1 MFKFSCADFTFP
13 VLDRFAALRLVRLLG
28 FDHVDIGLFARSTH
42 FSPLDLHSSPRSYTK
57 RVLQDLDA
65 AELQPS
71 DVFVQIGVDPSE
83 CAAND
88 PGPSVRARN
97 SEVFKRALE
106 FAVTLRSRHLT
117 GLPGVFHD
125 GVSRDRD
132 LGLAAEVAALRV
144 AECTNAGIEYAI
156 EPHVGSICPD
166 VAGTQA
172 FLDAVEGLTL
182 TLDYGH
188 FVMTGESSAVVH
200 GLLPFA
206 SHVHVRGGALD
217 RLQTSVGENII
228 DFPGILAGLRQFG
241 YQGFLALEYVW
252 IDWKGC
258 NRTDNVSE
266 TVLLRR
272 ALELTISEMAPKE
285 AGNISSIVVP
295 ASRTPAIAHCT
306 TTDIERKP

>member
-13 VLDRFAALRLVRLLG
+13 LLERSAALRLVKLLG
-28 FDHVDIGLFARSTH
+28 FDHVDIGLFARRTH
-42 FSPLDLHSSPRSYTK
+42 FSPIDLHASPRGYTK
-57 RVLQDLDA
+57 QALEDLDA
-65 AELQPS
+65 AELRPS

-88 PGPSVRARN
+88 TSPSVRARN
-97 SEVFKRALE
+97 KEVFKQALE
-106 FAVTLRSRHLT
+106 FTVALGSKHLT

-125 GVSRDRD
+125 GVSRARD
-132 LGLAAEVAALRV
+132 LGLAAEVAAWRS
-144 AECTNAGIEYAI
+144 AECAGADIEYAI

-172 FLDAVEGLTL
+172 LLSIVKELTL

-188 FVMTGESSAVVH
+188 FIMTDESSAHVH
-200 GLLPFA
+200 ALLPFA
-206 SHVHVRGGALD
+206 SHVHIRGGAPD
-217 RLQTSVGENII
+217 RLQTSVDENTI
-228 DFPGILAGLRQFG
+228 DFPGMLVGLQQFG
-241 YQGFLALEYVW
+241 YQGFLTLEYVW

-272 ALELTISEMAPKE
+272 LLESAISRLPKK
-285 AGNISSIVVP
+285 G
-295 ASRTPAIAHCT
+295 
-306 TTDIERKP
+306 D